1 MVAARIEACRGI
13 VSPARWQQ
21 IKTALYGA
29 LELDPQLRLPYID
42 RISANDPD
50 MRRELESLLVAY
62 DGAPPTFLEKPAPAF
77 ASLQTLTAGAWKGR
91 RVGAYELIEQIG
103 SGGMGEVYRAV
114 RADDEYQK
122 QVAIKLVRV
131 GQDSAFVV
139 QRFKVERQILAALD
153 HPHIAR
159 LLDGGT
165 TGEGLPYFV
174 MELIDGE
181 PIDLYC
187 ESHQLD
193 VAARLRLFLQVCG
206 AVQYAHQHL
215 TVHRDLKPTNILVS
229 AEGVPKLLD
238 FGIAKILAAQ
248 PHARSD
254 AESKTAF
261 RMMTPR
267 YASPEQ
273 RGGELITTASDV
285 YSLGIVLYELLTG
298 EKPAN
303 VTLKAPTSGSV
314 ATVPPH
320 VTKPSAAVR
329 RAQAESRSKS
339 APAKLEKQLRG
350 DLDSIVLKAIDHEA
364 VRRYD
369 SVEQFAEDIRRHLQ
383 HLPVVARPATIAYRV
398 GSFARRHRV
407 GVGAAALIALA
418 MLIAVLTTQREAHIA
433 EQALASARAESRASD
448 QVMGYLLALFDGA
461 SPDKTGGKPIDPRAL
476 VDQGQSQLDGH
487 LSDQPM
493 LRARMLAALGTLYCK
508 LGQAQPCRRDLEQ
521 ALSLQSS
528 DPAADPMIAAQFD
541 RQLAAAY
548 NSAGR
553 ADEAIAL
560 LERALRVFEAEQP
573 PNAAAMAAALFE
585 LGRAYRAKDQPSK
598 SIVVLERARS
608 LLRDAD
614 GTDSLDSAE
623 TLGALAI
630 AYAESSRRSES
641 LSLAGARVALVKSKV
656 GEGDVRYFDALNDY
670 AEVAM
675 QAGRTDEAEQDWR
688 QVVDGY
694 VRVYGRASES
704 SIDTELSLADAFFQR
719 GKLRESIEWFRRAVE
734 DYRIA
739 GTLDRSEYMGAL
751 GGLSQVLWQY
761 GDYRGAEV
769 AAHESYVISQRMRG
783 PTPIEATATA
793 FRWAHVLAFVG
804 ATRRALEL
812 LAPEV
817 PGDPNVLAVRRWQGR
832 RLLWLGDSY
841 REAGAY
847 AQAEDSYDQA
857 IALYRSLQQ
866 PQSVALTMAYEG
878 KALLLGQQRNFVE
891 AIPLWRLAI
900 SGYEANHYQPDGPA
914 IAAAKVQ
921 LAAALAASGQ
931 PGEAR
936 SLLAAVDEIA
946 ERELGPEHPAR
957 LAAARL
963 RRELKNPR

>member
-1 MVAARIEACRGI
+1 MN
-13 VSPARWQQ
+13 PPRWQQ
-21 IKTALYGA
+21 IKAALYSA
-29 LELDPQLRLPYID
+29 LELDPQVRLSYID

-62 DGAPPTFLEKPAPAF
+62 EGASLAFLEKPAPGLD
-77 ASLQTLTAGAWKGR
+77 SLQSLATEAWKGQ

-139 QRFKVERQILAALD
+139 QRFRVERQILAALD
-153 HPHIAR
+153 HPNIAR

-181 PIDLYC
+181 PIDRYC
-187 ESHQLD
+187 ASRALD

-206 AVQYAHQHL
+206 AVQYAHQRL

-229 AEGVPKLLD
+229 TDGSPKLLD

-248 PHARSD
+248 PQARSD
-254 AESKTAF
+254 AESKTEF

-273 RGGELITTASDV
+273 RGGQPITTASDV

-298 EKPAN
+298 GKLAD
-303 VTLKAPTSGSV
+303 VSVKASTSGSV
-314 ATVPPH
+314 AVLLPRF
-320 VTKPSAAVR
+320 TKPSAAVR
-329 RAQAESRSKS
+329 RAQGESRST
-339 APAKLEKQLRG
+339 AAAKLDKQLRG
-350 DLDSIVLKAIDHEA
+350 DLDNIVLKAIEHEA
-364 VRRYD
+364 ARRYD

-383 HLPVVARPATIAYRV
+383 HLPVVARPATVAYRV
-398 GSFARRHRV
+398 RSFARRHRV
-407 GVGAAALIALA
+407 GVGAAALILLA
-418 MLIAVLTTQREAHIA
+418 MLVAVLTTQREARIA
-433 EQALASARAESRASD
+433 EQALARARAESRASD

-476 VDQGQSQLDGH
+476 VDRGQSQLDGH

-508 LGQAQPCRRDLEQ
+508 LGQAEPCRRDLEQ
-521 ALSLQSS
+521 ALSLQSF

-541 RQLAAAY
+541 GQLAAAY

-560 LERALRVFEAEQP
+560 LGRALRVFEAEQP
-573 PNAAAMAAALFE
+573 PSAAAMAAALFE

-598 SIVVLERARS
+598 SIVVLERARA

-614 GTDSLDSAE
+614 GSDSLDSAD

-630 AYAESSRRSES
+630 AYGESGRRSDS
-641 LSLAGARVALVKSKV
+641 LSLAGARVALVKNKV

-675 QAGRTDEAEQDWR
+675 DAGRADEAEQDWR
-688 QVVDGY
+688 QAVDGY

-704 SIDTELSLADAFFQR
+704 SIDTELSLADAFFR
-719 GKLRESIEWFRRAVE
+719 RDKLRESIAWFRRAVE

-739 GTLDRSEYMGAL
+739 GTLDRSEYIGAL

-761 GDYRGAEV
+761 GDYRGAEA

-783 PTPIEATATA
+783 PTPIEATAAA
-793 FRWAHVLAFVG
+793 FKWAHVLAFVG
-804 ATRRALEL
+804 EPRRALDL
-812 LAPEV
+812 LSTEV
-817 PGDPNVLAVRRWQGR
+817 PGDPNVIAVRRWEGR
-832 RLLWLGDSY
+832 RLLWRGDSY

-847 AQAEDSYDQA
+847 AQADDSYDQA
-857 IALYRSLQQ
+857 IALYLSLQQ
-866 PQSVALTMAYEG
+866 PQSVALSMAYEG
-878 KALLLGQQRNFVE
+878 KALLLGQRRNFAE

-900 SGYEANHYQPDGPA
+900 SGYEANQYQPNGPA
-914 IAAAKVQ
+914 IASAKVH
-921 LAAALAASGQ
+921 LAVALAASGQ
-931 PGEAR
+931 PAEAR
-936 SLLAAVDEIA
+936 SLLVAVDEIV
-946 ERELGPEHPAR
+946 ERELRPEHPAR

-963 RRELKNPR
+963 RRQLKFP

>member
-1 MVAARIEACRGI
+1 MVATRIKSCRGI

-21 IKTALYGA
+21 IKAALYGA
-29 LELDPQLRLPYID
+29 LELNPQLRSPYID
-42 RISANDPD
+42 RISANDPG

-62 DGAPPTFLEKPAPAF
+62 DGSSATFLENPAPAIE
-77 ASLQTLTAGAWKGR
+77 SLQTLTAGAWKGR

-131 GQDSAFVV
+131 GQDSTAVV
-139 QRFKVERQILAALD
+139 QRFRVERQILAALD

-165 TGEGLPYFV
+165 TGEGVPYFV

-181 PIDLYC
+181 PIDRYC
-187 ESHQLD
+187 ESRRLD
-193 VAARLRLFLQVCG
+193 VAARLRLFLQVCD
-206 AVQYAHQHL
+206 AVQYAHQRL

-229 AEGVPKLLD
+229 TEGSPKLLD
-238 FGIAKILAAQ
+238 FGIAKILAAR
-248 PHARSD
+248 PHTRAD
-254 AESKTAF
+254 AESKTVF

-273 RGGELITTASDV
+273 RAGEPITTASDV

-298 EKPAN
+298 GKPPE
-303 VTLKAPTSGSV
+303 LPSKPPTSGSM
-314 ATVPPH
+314 ATLPQRF
-320 VTKPSAAVR
+320 TRPSAAVR
-329 RAQAESRSKS
+329 RGRAESRSPS

-350 DLDSIVLKAIDHEA
+350 DLDCIVLKAIDYEA
-364 VRRYD
+364 ARRYD
-369 SVEQFAEDIRRHLQ
+369 SVEQLAEDIRRHLR
-383 HLPVVARPATIAYRV
+383 HLPVVARPATIAYRA
-398 GSFARRHRV
+398 GSFVRRHAV

-418 MLIAVLTTQREAHIA
+418 MLAAVLITQREAHIA
-433 EQALASARAESRASD
+433 EQALARARAESRTSD

-476 VDQGQSQLDGH
+476 VDQGQSQIDGH
-487 LSDQPM
+487 LSDQPL

-508 LGQAQPCRRDLEQ
+508 LGQAEPCRRDLEQ
-521 ALSLQSS
+521 ALSLQSA
-528 DPAADPMIAAQFD
+528 DPAADPVIAAQFD
-541 RQLAAAY
+541 RQLAASY

-560 LERALRVFEAEQP
+560 LGRALAVFEAEQP
-573 PNAAAMAAALFE
+573 QNASAMAATLLE
-585 LGRAYRAKDQPSK
+585 LGRAYREKAQPSN
-598 SIVVLERARS
+598 SIVALERARS
-608 LLRDAD
+608 LLRDAH
-614 GTDSLDSAE
+614 GADSLDSAE

-630 AYAESSRRSES
+630 AYAESGRTNDA
-641 LSLAGARVALVKSKV
+641 LSLAETRVALAKSKV
-656 GEGDVRYFDALNDY
+656 GESDVRYFDALNDY
-670 AEVAM
+670 AEVALD
-675 QAGRTDEAEQDWR
+675 AGRTDEAEQDWR

-694 VRVYGRASES
+694 VRVYGRASEI
-704 SIDTELSLADAFFQR
+704 SIDTELSLADAFFR
-719 GKLRESIEWFRRAVE
+719 SDKLRESIDWFRRAVE
-734 DYRIA
+734 DYRVA

-761 GDYRGAEV
+761 GDYRGAEA
-769 AAHESYVISQRMRG
+769 AAHESYLISQRMRG
-783 PTPIEATATA
+783 PTPIEATAAT
-793 FRWAHVLAFVG
+793 FKWAHALAFVG
-804 ATRRALEL
+804 ATRRALDL
-812 LAPEV
+812 LARDV
-817 PGDPNVLAVRRWQGR
+817 PGDPNVIGVLRWQGR

-847 AQAEDSYDQA
+847 EQAHDSYDQA
-857 IALYRSLQQ
+857 IVLFRSLQQ

-878 KALLLGQQRNFVE
+878 KALLLGQQGSFVE

-914 IAAAKVQ
+914 IASAKVQ
-921 LAAALAASGQ
+921 LAAALAASGH

-936 SLLAAVDEIA
+936 SLLAAVDKIVES
-946 ERELGPEHPAR
+946 ELGPEHPAR
-957 LAAARL
+957 LTAARL
-963 RRELKNPR
+963 RRELR